1 MTIGL
6 ITRDSSGVITAD
18 MTKNLSQMIGHVIS
32 NRANGTVTF
41 TIPPGKIPISIV
53 SPLEPCMNT
62 AGKLPGVIMTST
74 SMSWTYNIRSGFPMN
89 CIIYY
94 GYY

>member
-1 MTIGL
+1 
-6 ITRDSSGVITAD
+6 
-18 MTKNLSQMIGHVIS
+18 
-32 NRANGTVTF
+32 
-41 TIPPGKIPISIV
+41 
-53 SPLEPCMNT
+53 MNT